1 MPAWHRGTCVSW
13 LALLGSGCAAG
24 SSLQASSDRPSTAA
38 TAAPA
43 RPAPERSTPARLD
56 DAIEVAI
63 TVDDLPRHGPDLPG
77 VTRVSIHE
85 RMLAAFAAH
94 STPPVY
100 GFINAQR
107 LEDHAEDEQALRAW
121 ITAGHPLGNHT
132 YSHLDGAVVAL
143 ADFLVD
149 VDKNEPVLERL
160 LPAGAEGSP
169 SWKVFRYPYLREG
182 KDREA
187 QTALRA
193 ALVQRGYR
201 IAHVTIDFYDWAFNQ
216 THARCVAK
224 NDAASVTSL
233 EESFLDHAV
242 SELRWADAAAREL
255 AGRPIKHILLLHVGE
270 FTAKLLD
277 RLLSAYEQNGAR
289 FVTLDAALADPVYAS
304 EPAQPKPFGNFL
316 WRLRRA
322 RGTRSPA
329 AAPPPDTL
337 LDLACR

>member
-1 MPAWHRGTCVSW
+1 MA
-13 LALLGSGCAAG
+13 
-24 SSLQASSDRPSTAA
+24 
-38 TAAPA
+38 AAPTPPA
-43 RPAPERSTPARLD
+43 RARLD

-77 VTRVSIHE
+77 VTRLSIHE
-85 RMLAAFAAH
+85 RMLAVFAAH
-94 STPPVY
+94 RTPPVY
-100 GFINAQR
+100 GFINAGS
-107 LEDHAEDEQALRAW
+107 LEAHVEDERALRAW
-121 ITAGHPLGNHT
+121 VAAGHPLGNHT

-143 ADFLVD
+143 AEYLVD

-160 LPAGAEGSP
+160 LPASADGSR

-182 KDREA
+182 KDSEA
-187 QTALRA
+187 QAVLRN

-201 IAHVTIDFYDWAFNQ
+201 IAHVTVDFYDWSFNQ
-216 THARCVAK
+216 AHARCVAN
-224 NDAASVTSL
+224 NDATSMKGL

-255 AGRPIKHILLLHVGE
+255 EGRPIKHILLLHVGE
-270 FTAKLLD
+270 FTARLLD
-277 RLLSAYEQNGAR
+277 RLLTAYEQNGAR
-289 FVTLDAALADPVYAS
+289 FVTLEAALADPVYAR

-337 LDLACR
+337 LDLVCR